1 MVNDVRKEYH
11 ALFKQ
16 KAWQIIDA
24 NKFHVTVGAKNVLRD
39 YDEMT
44 ALEKEE
50 VGNGKEW
57 HASGVHLV
65 YTLFTHRNSGLHLVY
80 TFALDNKC

>member
-1 MVNDVRKEYH
+1 MVIDVRKEYH
-11 ALFKQ
+11 ALFKN
-16 KAWQIIDA
+16 KSWQIINA
-24 NKFHVTVGAKNVLRD
+24 YKFHVTKGAKNMLVD

-65 YTLFTHRNSGLHLVY
+65 YT
-80 TFALDNKC
+80 FALDNKC